1 VEEDRV
7 RALVVDDS
15 RAMRVLLSR
24 MLAEIGFDVAE
35 AADGREALARMREIG
50 DVDVVLVD
58 WNMPGMDGLDLLRAV
73 RADRA
78 WDDTRL
84 MMVTTECGMNEVMSA
99 LREGADDYVM
109 KPFDKEIIREK
120 LILLGVPAS

>member
-1 VEEDRV
+1 
-7 RALVVDDS
+7 
-15 RAMRVLLSR
+15 
-24 MLAEIGFDVAE
+24 
-35 AADGREALARMREIG
+35 
-50 DVDVVLVD
+50 VVLVD
-58 WNMPGMDGLDLLRAV
+58 WNMPGMDGLELLRAV